1 MNEQGEL
8 LVNQPIV
15 HIGGG
20 AVTKERENIMWLSN
34 AGFNGLFKLNIDT
47 GYIELVHKFEKIA
60 NNAIMAHSMLYIEED
75 EIICIPYF
83 DKRIAVYNLK
93 TEQEHTF
100 DIPNLQNKKGFGA
113 YACKADNKI
122 WLFSVYGVDDVW
134 YYDIDKKSVTKDV
147 ELTGILNNFINGETC
162 SLIFQQY
169 YNTLFLCSSEKNK
182 IYVIDLLK
190 KTHESFSINIDK
202 LKISKIAYDGQYYW
216 ISQENSQTVIQWD
229 KKSGLYTEYKAHD
242 EKWVTGKTIMPYS
255 EILFIDSE
263 VILINYYA
271 QNVMRVNKEKKIV
284 ENVFQYPKK
293 FKIVNEISWGP
304 VFSKGFIQNHELL
317 LIPQRGNMI
326 LRYDFETQLVA
337 GIELGMPQNRIPY
350 LRDMYREKSC
360 MDGIIR
366 ESEELYTLYGYM
378 DLLKPHR
385 AEKGSQKK
393 MGSMAYEMLR
403 GFV

>member
-1 MNEQGEL
+1 
-8 LVNQPIV
+8 
-15 HIGGG
+15 
-20 AVTKERENIMWLSN
+20 
-34 AGFNGLFKLNIDT
+34 
-47 GYIELVHKFEKIA
+47 
-60 NNAIMAHSMLYIEED
+60 
-75 EIICIPYF
+75 
-83 DKRIAVYNLK
+83 
-93 TEQEHTF
+93 
-100 DIPNLQNKKGFGA
+100 
-113 YACKADNKI
+113 
-122 WLFSVYGVDDVW
+122 
-134 YYDIDKKSVTKDV
+134 
-147 ELTGILNNFINGETC
+147 
-162 SLIFQQY
+162 
-169 YNTLFLCSSEKNK
+169 
-182 IYVIDLLK
+182 
-190 KTHESFSINIDK
+190 
-202 LKISKIAYDGQYYW
+202 
-216 ISQENSQTVIQWD
+216 
-229 KKSGLYTEYKAHD
+229 
-242 EKWVTGKTIMPYS
+242 
-255 EILFIDSE
+255 
-263 VILINYYA
+263 
-271 QNVMRVNKEKKIV
+271 MRVNKEKKIV

-378 DLLKPHR
+378 DLLKSHR